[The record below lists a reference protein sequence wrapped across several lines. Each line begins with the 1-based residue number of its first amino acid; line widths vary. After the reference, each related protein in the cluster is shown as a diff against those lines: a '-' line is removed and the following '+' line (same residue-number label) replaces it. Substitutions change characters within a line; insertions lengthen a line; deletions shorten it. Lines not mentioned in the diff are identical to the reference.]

1 MEEPP
6 PPPRWCK
13 KCKAVFIGTTCPETH
28 AIFMY
33 TKRIPAE
40 ALPAAAPAAAAAPA
54 PDVALKEEFEAEH
67 RLRLSFQEEAAEST
81 RAADA
86 DEAELRTTQEELA
99 SLRASLHQGTAAA
112 AAPTAA
118 APTAPSP
125 GGTSTVSMSPLEARL
140 AALMASSGASA
151 PEPPTV
157 STPAP
162 VEPKPPAPNNILSA
176 LAASERR
183 LSDARTS
190 AVTSTA
196 ARSASSVTRTDS
208 ADLEARLAALLVAS
222 APAPTARAPT
232 VPLDP
237 AAAAAAA
244 ADFEP
249 EGMSDQELFGSG
261 ELSVD
266 VAPAAAAA
274 AASAAP
280 PSPATVARVAEAY
293 DWLSAR
299 GMSDRDIRAIEA
311 HFQDQDFGFDVKA
324 LRGVGIEELRACL
337 RSSAFRRKSPDASTS
352 PSASASTGASASTSA
367 PSAVSMEG
375 WLYKAGG
382 WNTAWKRRW
391 FAMDG
396 EAMTLSYYAK
406 QQPPGVSPDKTLAGS
421 NAKVRKTASFFEC
434 FPHICPDPVLAK

>member
-1 MEEPP
+1 
-6 PPPRWCK
+6 
-13 KCKAVFIGTTCPETH
+13 
-28 AIFMY
+28 
-33 TKRIPAE
+33 
-40 ALPAAAPAAAAAPA
+40 
-54 PDVALKEEFEAEH
+54 
-67 RLRLSFQEEAAEST
+67 
-81 RAADA
+81 
-86 DEAELRTTQEELA
+86 
-99 SLRASLHQGTAAA
+99 
-112 AAPTAA
+112 
-118 APTAPSP
+118 
-125 GGTSTVSMSPLEARL
+125 VSMSPLEARL

-176 LAASERR
+176 LAASEQR

-208 ADLEARLAALLVAS
+208 ADLEARLAALLEAS

-232 VPLDP
+232 VPLEP
-237 AAAAAAA
+237 AAAAAAAAA

-266 VAPAAAAA
+266 VAPAPAPAP
-274 AASAAP
+274 ASAAP
-280 PSPATVARVAEAY
+280 PSPAIVARVAEAY

-299 GMSDRDIRAIEA
+299 GMSDSDIRAIEA

-337 RSSAFRRKSPDASTS
+337 RSSAFRRKLPDASTS
-352 PSASASTGASASTSA
+352 ASASASTVASTSA

-406 QQPPGVSPDKTLAGS
+406 QQPPGVSPDKTIAGR

-434 FPHICPDPVLAK
+434 FPYVCPEPVLAK

>member
-125 GGTSTVSMSPLEARL
+125 GETSPVSMSPLEARL

-162 VEPKPPAPNNILSA
+162 VEPTPPAPNNILSA
-176 LAASERR
+176 LAASEQR

-208 ADLEARLAALLVAS
+208 ADLEARLAALLEAS
-222 APAPTARAPT
+222 APAPTAPAPT
-232 VPLDP
+232 VPLEP

-299 GMSDRDIRAIEA
+299 GEKNVLFAPFIYKNE
-311 HFQDQDFGFDVKA
+311 HFTK
-324 LRGVGIEELRACL
+324 
-337 RSSAFRRKSPDASTS
+337 
-352 PSASASTGASASTSA
+352 TGSGQT
-367 PSAVSMEG
+367 
-375 WLYKAGG
+375 
-382 WNTAWKRRW
+382 
-391 FAMDG
+391 
-396 EAMTLSYYAK
+396 
-406 QQPPGVSPDKTLAGS
+406 
-421 NAKVRKTASFFEC
+421 
-434 FPHICPDPVLAK
+434 

>member
-125 GGTSTVSMSPLEARL
+125 GETSPVSMSPLEARL

-176 LAASERR
+176 LAASEQR

-208 ADLEARLAALLVAS
+208 ADLEARLAALLEAS

-232 VPLDP
+232 VPLEP
-237 AAAAAAA
+237 AAAAAAAA

-249 EGMSDQELFGSG
+249 DGMSDQELFGSG

-299 GMSDRDIRAIEA
+299 GEKNVLFAPFIYKNE
-311 HFQDQDFGFDVKA
+311 HFTK
-324 LRGVGIEELRACL
+324 
-337 RSSAFRRKSPDASTS
+337 
-352 PSASASTGASASTSA
+352 TGSGQT
-367 PSAVSMEG
+367 
-375 WLYKAGG
+375 
-382 WNTAWKRRW
+382 
-391 FAMDG
+391 
-396 EAMTLSYYAK
+396 
-406 QQPPGVSPDKTLAGS
+406 
-421 NAKVRKTASFFEC
+421 
-434 FPHICPDPVLAK
+434 